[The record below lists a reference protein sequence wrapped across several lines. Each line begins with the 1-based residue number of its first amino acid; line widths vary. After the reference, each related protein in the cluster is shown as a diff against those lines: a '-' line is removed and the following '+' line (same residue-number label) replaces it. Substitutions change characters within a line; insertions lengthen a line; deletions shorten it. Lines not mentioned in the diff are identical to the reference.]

1 MGSSDRGSRSF
12 FDTFRCLGSAF
23 ITFSFGT
30 ITVRVLTLGVVS
42 LRAIATTLWLVP
54 MISSNAA
61 NLVSASARSMSRRMA
76 LSACCMS
83 SSAEVFMLYL
93 AQRVI
98 RRAKFTTSKAQVLH
112 SKILQS
118 VFLSCRTLF
127 TECAN
132 APSHEN

>member
-12 FDTFRCLGSAF
+12 FGTDRCRGSAF

-61 NLVSASARSMSRRMA
+61 NYLVVIIYSHSMVPGGLEVISYTTRLIPRTSFIIRLAVLPKNFISKGKKSAVIPSVEVTARS
-76 LSACCMS
+76 
-83 SSAEVFMLYL
+83 
-93 AQRVI
+93 AQ
-98 RRAKFTTSKAQVLH
+98 T
-112 SKILQS
+112 
-118 VFLSCRTLF
+118 
-127 TECAN
+127 
-132 APSHEN
+132 